1 LSPEISSSRSRCLDA
16 QGFASDTVNVLP
28 AIVSVPVRRAP
39 LLAATEKFT
48 FPFPV
53 LLPGVTPVIHGALL
67 VAVHGHPGM
76 AVTWMGV
83 PGPPLALNDC
93 EAWSSEYEQAAACW
107 VTVTGWPARV
117 RVPVRAVP
125 FGLGATR
132 KFTEPFPVPLAGL
145 TPVIHVALLAAVH
158 AHPAVA
164 VITTGV
170 PAPPAALIVWDAW
183 SSEYEQAA
191 GCWVTVTTCPATVRV
206 PVRGVPF
213 GLAAT
218 RKFTAP
224 FPVPLA
230 GVTPV
235 IHVAL
240 LAAVHAHPGVAVI
253 AMDVPAPPAA
263 LIVWDAWSSA
273 NEQPAAC

>member
-1 LSPEISSSRSRCLDA
+1 
-16 QGFASDTVNVLP
+16 
-28 AIVSVPVRRAP
+28 
-39 LLAATEKFT
+39 
-48 FPFPV
+48 
-53 LLPGVTPVIHGALL
+53 
-67 VAVHGHPGM
+67 M
-76 AVTWMGV
+76 A
-83 PGPPLALNDC
+83 
-93 EAWSSEYEQAAACW
+93 
-107 VTVTGWPARV
+107 
-117 RVPVRAVP
+117 
-125 FGLGATR
+125 R
-132 KFTEPFPVPLAGL
+132 KS

-158 AHPAVA
+158 AHPGVA

-170 PAPPAALIVWDAW
+170 AAPPAALIVWDEW
-183 SSEYEQAA
+183 SSAYEQLTA
-191 GCWVTVTTCPATVRV
+191 CWVTVTVCPATVRV

-253 AMDVPAPPAA
+253 TTGMPCAA
-263 LIVWDAWSSA
+263 GCTDRLGRVG
-273 NEQPAAC
+273 E